1 MHEIVH
7 LKKLWS
13 LVYICKWQIVVPHL
27 KDQFPM
33 DPVQFLEVQNYD
45 LIFLPM
51 GKIILKLLNKIPV
64 AKLLTTQYL

>member
-1 MHEIVH
+1 
-7 LKKLWS
+7 
-13 LVYICKWQIVVPHL
+13 
-27 KDQFPM
+27 M
-33 DPVQFLEVQNYD
+33 DPVQFLEVQRYD